1 MPDLTTFIIPLL
13 IVLVFNVVLSITHK
27 DTTKVDKG
35 FKLNYFRLS
44 YRRKMIRTL
53 TTLPIVILV
62 LIVLYADWGMLVNVL
77 FGIIFLII
85 FTDQLIYNF
94 KMWTKNEA

>member
-53 TTLPIVILV
+53 TTLPIAILA
-62 LIVLYADWGMLVNVL
+62 LIVIYLYAD
-77 FGIIFLII
+77 
-85 FTDQLIYNF
+85 
-94 KMWTKNEA
+94 

>member
-1 MPDLTTFIIPLL
+1 VPDLTTFIIPLL

-53 TTLPIVILV
+53 TTLPIAILA
-62 LIVLYADWGMLVNVL
+62 LIVIYLYAD
-77 FGIIFLII
+77 
-85 FTDQLIYNF
+85 
-94 KMWTKNEA
+94 